1 MKSVIVHG
9 PQGCGKTLHAPQLLK
24 HFGLRA
30 VVDEFDAV
38 RTLDIKFEGV
48 LYLTHRAPT
57 YALGLRVVSFADAM
71 QQIKGGH

>member
-30 VVDEFDAV
+30 AVDEFDAM
-38 RTLDIKFEGV
+38 RTRDIKPEGM
-48 LYLTHRAPT
+48 LYLTHSAPRNP
-57 YALGLRVVSFADAM
+57 LGLRVVSFADAM
-71 QQIKGGH
+71 QQIKGRR